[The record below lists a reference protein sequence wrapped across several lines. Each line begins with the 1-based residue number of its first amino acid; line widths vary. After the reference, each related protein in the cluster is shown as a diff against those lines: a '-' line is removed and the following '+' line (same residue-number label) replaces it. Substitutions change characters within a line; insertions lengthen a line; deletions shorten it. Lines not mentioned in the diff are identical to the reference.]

1 MTSSGAS
8 PIGVPSRIGS
18 GKAIPPPPRLAPAPP
33 GSPLQAR
40 PSGQVPAKPPPV
52 FAAEAAGQ
60 PPGRKQP
67 SFPTDSLRVT
77 PLADPVLDR
86 LGHDPRS
93 NYVERYWLPILG
105 PSCLLLIRKLSAE
118 LEQQP
123 DGFLLRTADWAQEM
137 GVGMKGGRNG
147 PLWRAVER
155 GCRFGAAQRNGELLA
170 VRRRLPPLTARQV
183 DRLPQQLRASH
194 DHWVETRLAKPKRVT
209 VTKWSEGRSQI
220 GHRQHQPITAAQ
232 DQGSLDDAA

>member
-1 MTSSGAS
+1 MTSSGAPS
-8 PIGVPSRIGS
+8 IGVPNRIGS
-18 GKAIPPPPRLAPAPP
+18 GKAIPPPPRLAQASPGAP
-33 GSPLQAR
+33 R
-40 PSGQVPAKPPPV
+40 PAKSDAQTRTTAP
-52 FAAEAAGQ
+52 AAAHPDTVGGGS
-60 PPGRKQP
+60 GRKQP
-67 SFPTDSLRVT
+67 NFPADSLRVT
-77 PLADPVLDR
+77 PLVDPVLDR

-123 DGFLLRTADWAQEM
+123 EGFLLRTAEWAQEM

-194 DHWVETRLAKPKRVT
+194 DHWVETRLAKPKRAT
-209 VTKWSEGRSQI
+209 ISKWSDGRNQI
-220 GHRQHQPITAAQ
+220 GHQQFGPITAQQA
-232 DQGSLDDAA
+232 DESFDDAA